1 MSDEVFLDRL
11 GNKLEIGDKVLLLQ
25 IPILSEHEFIEGEV
39 LQFSPKKVKVIAYI
53 KDRYG
58 TGCKKEVLRFCNQ
71 LVKVN

>member
-39 LQFSPKKVKVIAYI
+39 LQFLPKKVKVRAYI
-53 KDRYG
+53 RDRYG
-58 TGCKKEVLRFCNQ
+58 TGGKKEVLRFCNQ